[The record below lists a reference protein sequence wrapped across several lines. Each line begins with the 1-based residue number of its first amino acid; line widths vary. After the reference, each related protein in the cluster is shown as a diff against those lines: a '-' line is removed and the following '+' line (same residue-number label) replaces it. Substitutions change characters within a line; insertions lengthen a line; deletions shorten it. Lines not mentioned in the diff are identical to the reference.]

1 MVKIPITPRML
12 LLKNMSREK
21 ALLLDK
27 ILEDP
32 ERVYRGRKDIHN
44 EIYEKL
50 KEKNLPE
57 PEVKYKVYIR
67 EVATGFKL
75 LGVDKGVV
83 DPYIESLRCD
93 FYEYIKNIVGTYI
106 VDRVLYRH
114 LGLQRVLSRVHKFED
129 APYIL
134 FADFLVI
141 SKSNWVIEG
150 KKKLNYEAIG
160 KVLVYKHLLEM
171 DYPELGDIKM
181 GIACFESDKRLER
194 ICEELNIEVFVLK

>member
-75 LGVDKGVV
+75 LGIDKSVV

-93 FYEYIKNIVGTYI
+93 FYEY
-106 VDRVLYRH
+106 
-114 LGLQRVLSRVHKFED
+114 
-129 APYIL
+129 
-134 FADFLVI
+134 
-141 SKSNWVIEG
+141 
-150 KKKLNYEAIG
+150 
-160 KVLVYKHLLEM
+160 
-171 DYPELGDIKM
+171 
-181 GIACFESDKRLER
+181 
-194 ICEELNIEVFVLK
+194 